1 MAEITER
8 LLKNLQQNERKQEQI
23 SDEIA
28 INSELTQLRKQGL
41 LKSLTQ
47 SKRIRD
53 TRTKLMLEQELN
65 NMPTIQPFHFS
76 LLQEKSL

>member
-53 TRTKLMLEQELN
+53 TRTTLMLEQE
-65 NMPTIQPFHFS
+65 
-76 LLQEKSL
+76 

>member
-1 MAEITER
+1 MKMAKTTER
-8 LLKNLQQNERKQEQI
+8 LLKNEQQVEQRREQI
-23 SDEIA
+23 SNDVA
-28 INSELTQLRKQGL
+28 VNSELTQLRKQGL

-65 NMPTIQPFHFS
+65 NMPTI
-76 LLQEKSL
+76 